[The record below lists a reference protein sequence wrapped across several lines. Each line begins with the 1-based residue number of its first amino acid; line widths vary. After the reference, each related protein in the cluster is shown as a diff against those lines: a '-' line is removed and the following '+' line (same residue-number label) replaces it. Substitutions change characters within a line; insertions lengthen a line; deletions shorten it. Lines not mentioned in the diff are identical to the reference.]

1 MYLQVPL
8 KLSLITCTIFLY
20 SVITEYNKPG
30 RGLMSLTSMY
40 KAVICEQLVT
50 ILIYPSIKITGNQFW
65 KITFSIYAVLLHF
78 HPMHDRM

>member
-1 MYLQVPL
+1 
-8 KLSLITCTIFLY
+8 
-20 SVITEYNKPG
+20 
-30 RGLMSLTSMY
+30 MSLTSMY